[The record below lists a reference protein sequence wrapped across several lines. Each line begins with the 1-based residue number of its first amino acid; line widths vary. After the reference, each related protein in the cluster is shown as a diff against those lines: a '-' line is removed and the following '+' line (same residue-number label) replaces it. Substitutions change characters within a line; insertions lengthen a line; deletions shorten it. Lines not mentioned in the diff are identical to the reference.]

1 MSKTR
6 IAKKA
11 VHMIVALNV
20 AAVINATVTNH
31 LELEDESITLDV
43 ACFVGGNLVA
53 NQTDRITEPMIDKI
67 VATWQARRADKADTP
82 AE

>member
-20 AAVINATVTNH
+20 AAVVNTQVSNH

-43 ACFVGGNLVA
+43 VSFVAGNLVA

-67 VATWQARRADKADTP
+67 VQKWQSRKAITEDT